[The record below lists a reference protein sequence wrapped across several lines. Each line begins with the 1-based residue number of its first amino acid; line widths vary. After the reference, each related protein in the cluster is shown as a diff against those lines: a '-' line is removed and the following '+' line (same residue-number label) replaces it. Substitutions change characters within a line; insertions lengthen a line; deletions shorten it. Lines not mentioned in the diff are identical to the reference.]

1 VDFFLSRFIGIYEEA
16 GSVNE
21 EEGRRMDILWIKNV
35 CACVVR
41 IKQGRI
47 TIEKDEKASLGR
59 SNQCRKFQ

>member
-1 VDFFLSRFIGIYEEA
+1 
-16 GSVNE
+16 
-21 EEGRRMDILWIKNV
+21 MDILWIKNV